1 MTNSDGQEKLPFVWI
16 LFVPAGTPQWV
27 LARQEVEKSGV
38 TLLTGLDP
46 VLEAA
51 LSGAIPA
58 DLRSFAASLGLRS
71 YLLTSPNEV
80 VSALQNEVALPK
92 AVYVLPQVILLYLWI
107 VELTVIEHFGRAWGP
122 AQWTGGAEPPAGSFF
137 VPGPGTIRVFG
148 GSQGNSVPGRDL
160 AQAGTAWAK
169 TVEANNHLGL
179 IFETADEALSFKS
192 VRCALLHASGIGG
205 ACAEWTGAGGI
216 GQLKTHMAG
225 TNAMAPYAG
234 ITYYLRTGVKAGNI
248 AGAPFGAGAIAAVGP
263 AGAPVAPAIAKALV
277 PGWPPATPQEL
288 PSRLDLINYTINYVA
303 MLGATAT
310 QVEAEQFAISRAF
323 GVPGAVFGAGGYA
336 KARLQRRSKKC
347 RIM

>member
-1 MTNSDGQEKLPFVWI
+1 M
-16 LFVPAGTPQWV
+16 
-27 LARQEVEKSGV
+27 
-38 TLLTGLDP
+38 
-46 VLEAA
+46 
-51 LSGAIPA
+51 
-58 DLRSFAASLGLRS
+58 
-71 YLLTSPNEV
+71 
-80 VSALQNEVALPK
+80 
-92 AVYVLPQVILLYLWI
+92 
-107 VELTVIEHFGRAWGP
+107 IEHFGRAWGP

-216 GQLKTHMAG
+216 GQLKTHVAG

-234 ITYYLRTGVKAGNI
+234 ITYYLRTGVNAGNI

-263 AGAPVAPAIAKALV
+263 AGAPVAPAGAGALV

-323 GVPGAVFGAGGYA
+323 GGPGAVFGAGGYA